1 MKIGDR
7 IRERRQAQ
15 GRTLEEIADA
25 IGISRQTMSRYE
37 TGVIGNI
44 PSDKIEDIAAVL
56 RTTPAYLMGWE
67 NTDLDDSDVAAG
79 FVQMPKA
86 GTVPLLGRIACGAG
100 LYAEQNIEEYVP
112 APAHS
117 KADFALRCQGDS
129 MINARIFDGD
139 TVYIKSQPDVD
150 NGEIAAVLIGDEA
163 TLKKVYRTPDK
174 LVLRA
179 ENPLYSDRV
188 FTGEALDGVRILG
201 KAVAFTSAVQHEVDR
216 LDGEW
221 RKYVGQP
228 IAARGGGVKPMTE
241 AQAKAAWKFEQ
252 NRVKTG
258 R

>member
-1 MKIGDR
+1 M
-7 IRERRQAQ
+7 
-15 GRTLEEIADA
+15 
-25 IGISRQTMSRYE
+25 
-37 TGVIGNI
+37 
-44 PSDKIEDIAAVL
+44 
-56 RTTPAYLMGWE
+56 
-67 NTDLDDSDVAAG
+67 
-79 FVQMPKA
+79 
-86 GTVPLLGRIACGAG
+86 
-100 LYAEQNIEEYVP
+100 
-112 APAHS
+112 
-117 KADFALRCQGDS
+117 
-129 MINARIFDGD
+129 
-139 TVYIKSQPDVD
+139 
-150 NGEIAAVLIGDEA
+150 LIGDEA

-188 FTGEALDGVRILG
+188 FTGEALDGVRVLG

-252 NRVKTG
+252 SRVKTG